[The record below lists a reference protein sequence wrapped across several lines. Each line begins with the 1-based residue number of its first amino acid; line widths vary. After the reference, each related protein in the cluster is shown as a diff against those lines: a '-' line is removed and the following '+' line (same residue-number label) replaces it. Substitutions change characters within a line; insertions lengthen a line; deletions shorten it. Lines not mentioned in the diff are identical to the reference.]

1 MKKYFSAL
9 LIILLSSFTT
19 APRIVWLDELD
30 LSNVDQSAGKAIANQ
45 SMWKTPLSIAGEKF
59 DRGVGTHAASV
70 FRIKLDGKTVS
81 FKASAGIDDS
91 APEHELKQASAE
103 FIILGDGKIIW
114 RSGIMHAGE
123 KAKQIDISV
132 KGIKSLIL
140 RVDHAGDGIAGDRT
154 NWVNARFEVKGAD
167 PVSVKKERE
176 QEYILTPA
184 VARQPMINAPYI
196 YGARP
201 GNPFLFT
208 VPVSGERPLNITAT
222 NLPEGLSIDSNT
234 GIITGKAINPG
245 TYTVHISAK
254 NQYGETTKDL
264 TLEIGEKIS
273 LTPPMG
279 WNSWNIFGADID
291 DKKIRRMADR
301 MVELGLVN
309 YGYAYP

>member
-176 QEYILTPA
+176 Q
-184 VARQPMINAPYI
+184 
-196 YGARP
+196 
-201 GNPFLFT
+201 
-208 VPVSGERPLNITAT
+208 
-222 NLPEGLSIDSNT
+222 NT
-234 GIITGKAINPG
+234 
-245 TYTVHISAK
+245 S
-254 NQYGETTKDL
+254 
-264 TLEIGEKIS
+264 
-273 LTPPMG
+273 
-279 WNSWNIFGADID
+279 
-291 DKKIRRMADR
+291 
-301 MVELGLVN
+301 
-309 YGYAYP
+309 

>member
-103 FIILGDGKIIW
+103 FIILGDDKIIW

-196 YGARP
+196 WCPP
-201 GNPFLFT
+201 GK
-208 VPVSGERPLNITAT
+208 
-222 NLPEGLSIDSNT
+222 SISVYST
-234 GIITGKAINPG
+234 CFRRK
-245 TYTVHISAK
+245 
-254 NQYGETTKDL
+254 TTKY
-264 TLEIGEKIS
+264 
-273 LTPPMG
+273 
-279 WNSWNIFGADID
+279 NCN
-291 DKKIRRMADR
+291 
-301 MVELGLVN
+301 
-309 YGYAYP
+309 